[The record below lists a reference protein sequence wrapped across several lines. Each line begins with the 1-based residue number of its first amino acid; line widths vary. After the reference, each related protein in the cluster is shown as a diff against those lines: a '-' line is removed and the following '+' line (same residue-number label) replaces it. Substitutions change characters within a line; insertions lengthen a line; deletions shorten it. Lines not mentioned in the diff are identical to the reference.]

1 MLLGESD
8 QLMETG
14 EEGTG
19 AEWGVHPESPLFSF
33 LQAVWQRISTT
44 FPWKGW
50 DVRLGV
56 TVLGDNQKFETQ
68 PQVCLVAHPPAR
80 DLLSDDLSGP

>member
-8 QLMETG
+8 QLTETG

-19 AEWGVHPESPLFSF
+19 AEWGVHPDSPLFSF

-50 DVRLGV
+50 DVRLG
-56 TVLGDNQKFETQ
+56 
-68 PQVCLVAHPPAR
+68 
-80 DLLSDDLSGP
+80 